1 VKCEDSKVSCEA
13 IMANNGGF
21 STNILVPDGKNW
33 ERWSALMKSLFGAQD
48 VLELVEDGYE
58 DLAANATEVQ
68 RAAFREQKKKD
79 CKALFYIQQNVDSNH
94 FEKISK
100 ITRSKVAWD
109 ILAKYYE
116 GSDNVKQVKLQS
128 LRRKYELMMMEDDQR
143 IGDYISKLQSVVN
156 QMKACGEEM
165 SDQQVVGKIMRCLT
179 SKFDFIVVAIQE
191 SKDVKTLKIEE
202 LQSSLEAHEMLVI
215 ERSSERSAQQA
226 LQAQTIKKDGY
237 DKNSK

>member
-21 STNILVPDGKNW
+21 SRSILVLDGKNW
-33 ERWSALMKSLFGAQD
+33 ERWSALMRSLFGVQD

-79 CKALFYIQQNVDSNH
+79 CKALFYIQQNVDSNL

-100 ITRSKVAWD
+100 ITRSKEAWD

-128 LRRKYELMMMEDDQR
+128 LRRKCELMLMEDDQR
-143 IGDYISKLQSVVN
+143 ISDYVSKLQSVVN
-156 QMKACGEEM
+156 QMKACGEEYIIL
-165 SDQQVVGKIMRCLT
+165 DQQ
-179 SKFDFIVVAIQE
+179 QW
-191 SKDVKTLKIEE
+191 
-202 LQSSLEAHEMLVI
+202 
-215 ERSSERSAQQA
+215 
-226 LQAQTIKKDGY
+226 
-237 DKNSK
+237 